1 MKDAETHF
9 RGASV
14 VALSSEG
21 AVESWWAAGMVCLL
35 VRVSRDRMAEPFE
48 DHSESTVQLHYAD
61 CLPPPHLPI
70 ALF

>member
-48 DHSESTVQLHYAD
+48 DHSPLR
-61 CLPPPHLPI
+61 
-70 ALF
+70 